1 MMFDDEFLEA
11 LQSKDDF
18 QVEYISGHLNNN
30 ESRLTDF
37 KVTEAKDSEMFIQ
50 LTFSNPI
57 YVAAGESFC
66 QIKVHFGD
74 GTLFK
79 SAGYG
84 VQLEQNTEETKYLE
98 RQLN

>member
-1 MMFDDEFLEA
+1 
-11 LQSKDDF
+11 
-18 QVEYISGHLNNN
+18 
-30 ESRLTDF
+30 
-37 KVTEAKDSEMFIQ
+37 MFIQ

-66 QIKVHFGD
+66 QIKVLFGD